1 MRTRARRTVVVLV
14 AAVLAVA
21 GCGDA
26 GGDLAGDGLAG
37 DGMSDVVAPVVE
49 ATGTPSPT
57 PPPPHVQG
65 FGAAP
70 TPSASPTP
78 GVTPS
83 ARPKPTRKP
92 PVEAKLPPAV
102 PAPAPS
108 GCKPKY
114 VGTQATRAQAK
125 AALTEAAG
133 RTYWPTS
140 APGIRVPVNL
150 VKAVAWQES
159 GWQSNIIACD
169 GGIGLM
175 QVMPDTAAYVN
186 MRFEKNYD
194 VDDYRDN
201 ATLGANYLAW
211 LIKYFGDVYFGGDY
225 TLTYDGECASHT
237 APCLVNAVLAA
248 YNFGYGKVDT
258 ADGLVIPNPRY
269 VENVRWLTTG
279 CECLAF

>member
-1 MRTRARRTVVVLV
+1 MRTRARRTLVVLV

-21 GCGDA
+21 GCGGETA
-26 GGDLAGDGLAG
+26 GGDLAGGEAPDIAAE
-37 DGMSDVVAPVVE
+37 VAQETVAPTE
-49 ATGTPSPT
+49 SPT
-57 PPPPHVQG
+57 PPPHVQG

-78 GVTPS
+78 SATKS

-108 GCKPKY
+108 SCKPKY

-169 GGIGLM
+169 GGS
-175 QVMPDTAAYVN
+175 A
-186 MRFEKNYD
+186 
-194 VDDYRDN
+194 
-201 ATLGANYLAW
+201 
-211 LIKYFGDVYFGGDY
+211 
-225 TLTYDGECASHT
+225 
-237 APCLVNAVLAA
+237 
-248 YNFGYGKVDT
+248 
-258 ADGLVIPNPRY
+258 
-269 VENVRWLTTG
+269 
-279 CECLAF
+279 